1 MTTVYSG
8 SRQIPGDTDTLPPAP
23 GGAITGST
31 LNQAP
36 VVDPNAVPSTVPAPA
51 VTGLPPAQTISS
63 SLPTGVGTLFARKK
77 ELEKVGAEIGTVS
90 GNVLKKQNEAVDLQT
105 LINQALET
113 EKAPYLQQGIE
124 LSAAHQKNLADT
136 LALREADVK
145 KKTAIDT
152 LATDLYNQKLE
163 DPWATKGLGTK
174 LGAIASM
181 ALGAYAQGRYGVQ
194 NTAKDIID
202 ASIRQDLDLQ
212 RYNLQKKKGDID
224 TATGLLANSLKL
236 HDNMDQAH
244 NTAYLAGLAFLQ
256 KHIDAV
262 TQKYASPQAAAAA
275 EKYKADMEEKA
286 VGENIKHNLMLQQS
300 QTQLQTAAAANQL
313 TQQQSD
319 LTHQNAQQVAETNN
333 LGKLA
338 VAEVNK
344 EAKIKAAGI
353 GPNLAATAA
362 TISAIDKFT
371 ARVKSP
377 NGVTYSQAQSDL
389 ANIQDLA
396 SSIQGG
402 KNETVRKIVS
412 ELTERQLPAAAR
424 AATPLMKDSTVGLL
438 NQLRKHLTD
447 TANIKTEE
455 KGGDLSQDPIY
466 QKYLQPSAEQ

>member
-1 MTTVYSG
+1 
-8 SRQIPGDTDTLPPAP
+8 
-23 GGAITGST
+23 
-31 LNQAP
+31 
-36 VVDPNAVPSTVPAPA
+36 
-51 VTGLPPAQTISS
+51 
-63 SLPTGVGTLFARKK
+63 
-77 ELEKVGAEIGTVS
+77 
-90 GNVLKKQNEAVDLQT
+90 
-105 LINQALET
+105 
-113 EKAPYLQQGIE
+113 
-124 LSAAHQKNLADT
+124 
-136 LALREADVK
+136 
-145 KKTAIDT
+145 
-152 LATDLYNQKLE
+152 
-163 DPWATKGLGTK
+163 
-174 LGAIASM
+174 
-181 ALGAYAQGRYGVQ
+181 
-194 NTAKDIID
+194 
-202 ASIRQDLDLQ
+202 
-212 RYNLQKKKGDID
+212 
-224 TATGLLANSLKL
+224 
-236 HDNMDQAH
+236 
-244 NTAYLAGLAFLQ
+244 
-256 KHIDAV
+256 
-262 TQKYASPQAAAAA
+262 
-275 EKYKADMEEKA
+275 
-286 VGENIKHNLMLQQS
+286 MLQQS